1 MNDFLKYI
9 KSRGYL
15 HQCTNE
21 AGVTQALKKSTSG
34 YIGFDCTSD
43 SLHAESLLPYA
54 CRVFKIW
61 YKPSYYLVV
70 EQH

>member
-43 SLHAESLLPYA
+43 SLHAGSLLHL
-54 CRVFKIW
+54 CF
-61 YKPSYYLVV
+61 
-70 EQH
+70 